1 MARTKVFDEDE
12 VLNKAMDLFWE
23 KGYNGTSAQD
33 LVDQLGISRSSLYDT
48 YGDKYQLFKEALL
61 QYRKR
66 LAGRMIEMIDQST
79 DAEKTMKDIFQY
91 VVSSSLQKKL
101 SKGCFMVNS
110 AIELAPHNSEVANII
125 NANNEDIENA
135 FFRLIKK
142 GQENGQFS
150 KNQTARALARFVFNS
165 ISGLRVA
172 SKSTTDKKLFD
183 DVVKV
188 TLAALK

>member
-1 MARTKVFDEDE
+1 
-12 VLNKAMDLFWE
+12 
-23 KGYNGTSAQD
+23 
-33 LVDQLGISRSSLYDT
+33 LGISRSSLYDT

-142 GQENGQFS
+142 GQEAGQFS
-150 KNQTARALARFVFNS
+150 KDQTARALARFVFNS